1 MFSEGGAERQAELPP
16 GEAQEFHQQGR
27 QVGLGASSGDRWT
40 VAKELLA
47 GWSYWK
53 RTESELRVLREM
65 GKVGMRGWTKNE
77 VE

>member
-47 GWSYWK
+47 ALPLSRQVATPVGWV
-53 RTESELRVLREM
+53 ELLEE
-65 GKVGMRGWTKNE
+65 N
-77 VE
+77 

>member
-47 GWSYWK
+47 ALPLSRQAATPVGWV
-53 RTESELRVLREM
+53 ELLEE
-65 GKVGMRGWTKNE
+65 N
-77 VE
+77 